1 MKKMHDNDTTLKK
14 ESFGARCKRDFL
26 QNKYIYIML
35 IPVLIY
41 FVLFHYLPM
50 FGNIIAFKNYNVMKG
65 FLGSEWAG
73 LKWFKMFFNDP
84 SFFRVLRNTL
94 LLSFENIIIGF
105 PMPIIFAL
113 LINEIK
119 NNVFKRTVQ
128 TVTYL
133 PHFISL
139 VVICG
144 FITTFFARDGVITKF
159 LTMFGV
165 ENTNLIALPQYFR
178 TIYISTGI
186 WQEVGWGSIIYLSAL
201 TAIDPQQYE
210 AARIEG
216 ASKFKQVIYITLP
229 GIAPT
234 ILVMFILKMGQ
245 VMSVGYEKIL
255 LLYSPLTYETADVI
269 STYLY
274 RVGILEGTRHSYSTA
289 IGLFNSVVNLILIT
303 VTNHISKKVSGSG
316 LW

>member
-1 MKKMHDNDTTLKK
+1 
-14 ESFGARCKRDFL
+14 
-26 QNKYIYIML
+26 ML
-35 IPVLIY
+35 IPVLTY
-41 FVLFHYLPM
+41 YVMFHYIPM
-50 FGNIIAFKNYNVMKG
+50 FGNLIAFKNYNVIKG
-65 FLGSEWAG
+65 VFGSDWVG
-73 LKWFKMFFNDP
+73 LKWFVSFFTDY

-94 LLSFENIIIGF
+94 VLSFENIIIGF

-113 LINEIK
+113 LINEIRSNK
-119 NNVFKRTVQ
+119 FKKTVQ

-144 FITTFFARDGVITKF
+144 LITNFFARDGVVTNF
-159 LTMFGV
+159 LTMFGI
-165 ENTNLIALPQYFR
+165 ENANLVALPQYFR
-178 TIYISTGI
+178 SIYIGTGI
-186 WQEVGWGSIIYLSAL
+186 WQEIGWGSIIYLSAL

-210 AARIEG
+210 AATIEG
-216 ASKFKQVIYITLP
+216 ASKFKQMIYITLP

-274 RVGILEGTRHSYSTA
+274 RVGILEGNRYGYSAA
-289 IGLFNSVVNLILIT
+289 IGLFNSVVNLILIST
-303 VTNHISKKVSGSG
+303 TNYISKKCTGSG